1 MITNIFLTIDR
12 LIYFW
17 CYKKVIDYFDMNTF
31 SYRYVKYAEV
41 CIKNFDTDLLSY
53 RPLIS

>member
-17 CYKKVIDYFDMNTF
+17 RYKKVIDYFDMNTS

-41 CIKNFDTDLLSY
+41 CIENFDTDLLSSFIV
-53 RPLIS
+53 L